1 MLLFVNNK
9 HYFRTAELIESAI
22 TIPMAITAFMA
33 ALLGGIMAPIV
44 GDGMRALMEFE
55 LPEFELPRIKKAGS
69 GKKFDYAVRS
79 VITTLFSGRDYDD
92 VFKPV
97 SSLFKLAAEKMV
109 TNAIKK
115 LQEAQWKKIL
125 WIPWQTN
132 EKQIQTTEYKTC
144 RLTKN
149 QNEDW
154 TDLKVNTVVEV
165 RVKDILDKKR
175 RF

>member
-1 MLLFVNNK
+1 MLLFVIDN

-55 LPEFELPRIKKAGS
+55 LPEIELPRIKKARS
-69 GKKFDYAVRS
+69 GKKFDFVVRS

-109 TNAIKK
+109 TNAIKR
-115 LQEAQWKKIL
+115 LQEAQ
-125 WIPWQTN
+125 
-132 EKQIQTTEYKTC
+132 
-144 RLTKN
+144 
-149 QNEDW
+149 
-154 TDLKVNTVVEV
+154 
-165 RVKDILDKKR
+165 
-175 RF
+175 